1 MDPKKIKGTE
11 VIDGRETVA
20 EVLARKPFA
29 HVVYLMAAEVGD
41 GHRLAM
47 QGGLDPAHPV
57 VFVARMGPKAA
68 KRKLGNY
75 LAYLALGYPD
85 EDEVCIIFEFKARAM
100 A

>member
-1 MDPKKIKGTE
+1 MDPKRIEGTE

-29 HVVYLMAAEVGD
+29 RVVYLMAAEAGD
-41 GHRLAM
+41 GHRMAT
-47 QGGLDPAHPV
+47 QGEPDRAHPV
-57 VFVARMGPKAA
+57 VIVARMGSKAA

-75 LAYLALGYPD
+75 LAYLALDYP
-85 EDEVCIIFEFKARAM
+85 EDDAVGIIFEFKAREM

>member
-1 MDPKKIKGTE
+1 MDPKKIEGTE

-29 HVVYLMAAEVGD
+29 HVYLMAAEAGD
-41 GHRLAM
+41 GHRMAM
-47 QGGLDPAHPV
+47 QEEPDRAYRLMIVG
-57 VFVARMGPKAA
+57 RMGSKAA

-75 LAYLALGYPD
+75 LAYLALDYPD
-85 EDEVCIIFEFKARAM
+85 DDAVGIIFEFKARAM